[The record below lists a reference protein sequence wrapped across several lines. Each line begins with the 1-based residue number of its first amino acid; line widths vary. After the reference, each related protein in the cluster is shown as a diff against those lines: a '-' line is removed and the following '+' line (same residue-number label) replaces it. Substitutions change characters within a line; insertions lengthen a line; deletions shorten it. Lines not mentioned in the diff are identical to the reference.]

1 MENLLAAA
9 SYFVFCSF
17 PFLPPTRT
25 FYPMWVVLMKSVE
38 ERFALHEQYLTQ
50 LANIAKDVSDYGSK
64 LDDKLKQNV
73 RGETGGKAER
83 EREGGRERER
93 ERL

>member
-1 MENLLAAA
+1 MENLLAIA
-9 SYFVFCSF
+9 SYFFLLVHFHS
-17 PFLPPTRT
+17 LPPPRT

-50 LANIAKDVSDYGSK
+50 LTNIAKDVSDYGSK

-73 RGETGGKAER
+73 RGGKQEERQR
-83 EREGGRERER
+83 ERE
-93 ERL
+93 